1 MLATT
6 LALAAALAPAPAS
19 ASAAPPSAPVAAVA
33 GFHAL
38 VIRRP
43 SEACRRYLTSAGR
56 RQWESFESI
65 PCRWRTTN
73 IDPEDEDERTFRLV
87 ARKGR
92 VARVEDS
99 LVDSPVCGPYG
110 NRWVHT
116 VVRRDGAW
124 RIAKFGE
131 LECTEVE
138 PEPETPAGP
147 S

>member
-1 MLATT
+1 MLATA
-6 LALAAALAPAPAS
+6 LALTAALAPAPAS
-19 ASAAPPSAPVAAVA
+19 AAPSAPVAAVE

-43 SEACRRYLTSAGR
+43 SEACRRYLTPAGR

-73 IDPEDEDERTFRLV
+73 IDPADEDERTVSLV
-87 ARKGR
+87 SRTGN
-92 VARVEDS
+92 VARVSDS
-99 LVDSPVCGPYG
+99 VVDSPVCGPYG

-124 RIAKFGE
+124 RIAKFGD
-131 LECTEVE
+131 LECTELEVP
-138 PEPETPAGP
+138 PER
-147 S
+147 